1 MILVPLPPPPPCP
14 QTQLDVPETYWTNF
28 KRNMERSSY
37 FCSHALSMGRQ
48 WIQNRPPMESFHQSA
63 VRVSI
68 EMDVFLDFLAY
79 TVLPL
84 QSRDRID
91 LMEQLFVFYEPAIL
105 PSPGPPPPPGPMV
118 PPLQIVRKYE
128 LPRDGHSYCSPQ
140 LLSQEQNYTLSLRRS
155 ADDAV
160 LLDVPH
166 ALLTALRK
174 SKITRPSVKRLL
186 SQVRPVVS
194 PHLTVPA

>member
-1 MILVPLPPPPPCP
+1 MRLSS
-14 QTQLDVPETYWTNF
+14 YWANF
-28 KRNMERSSY
+28 RRNIERSSY
-37 FCSHALSMGRQ
+37 FTSLAISNAREWFQ
-48 WIQNRPPMESFHQSA
+48 PTPPMRSFHNCD

-68 EMDVFLDFLAY
+68 EMDIFLEFLAY
-79 TVLPL
+79 AVLPL

-105 PSPGPPPPPGPMV
+105 PPPGPPPPLGPMV

-155 ADDAV
+155 ADDAFLV
-160 LLDVPH
+160 DAPR
-166 ALLTALRK
+166 ALLEALRK
-174 SKITRPSVKRLL
+174 SKITKPSVKRLL

-194 PHLTVPA
+194 PHLTVHA